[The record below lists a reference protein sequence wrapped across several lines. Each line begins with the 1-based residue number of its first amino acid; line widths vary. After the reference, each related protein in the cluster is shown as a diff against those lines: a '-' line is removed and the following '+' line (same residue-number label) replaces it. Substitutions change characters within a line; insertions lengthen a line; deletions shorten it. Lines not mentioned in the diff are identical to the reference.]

1 MCHVMQ
7 TTSDESDGDDEQRQS
22 KKRLRKDEEGKSQ
35 FIAHVPVP
43 TQEEVRHCERDIEMH
58 SRTRITVVL
67 FQIEEALIE
76 RKKRELMERYASD
89 ELQSESKHVEEMLGV
104 S

>member
-22 KKRLRKDEEGKSQ
+22 KKRLRKDEEGISQ

-43 TQEEVRHCERDIEMH
+43 TQEEVRHCERDIDV
-58 SRTRITVVL
+58 RTHKNHCCLVL
-67 FQIEEALIE
+67 
-76 RKKRELMERYASD
+76 D
-89 ELQSESKHVEEMLGV
+89 
-104 S
+104 